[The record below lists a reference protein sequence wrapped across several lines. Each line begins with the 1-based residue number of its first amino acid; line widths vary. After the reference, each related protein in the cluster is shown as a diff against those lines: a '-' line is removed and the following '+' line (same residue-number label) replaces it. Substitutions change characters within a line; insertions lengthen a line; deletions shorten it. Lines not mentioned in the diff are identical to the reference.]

1 MQLRILVLARLD
13 RPPRTRPAIVSI
25 LIALLSLLLIED
37 VAALHVHA
45 EEPNPATSSDTAP
58 PTNDARVKFGPTT
71 GLRFDSDSA
80 HLELHTFDWF
90 RATSD
95 SRIGGSTRPQ
105 GSVPLARLVLQGSI
119 LDPRLSFFFQPEFAG
134 TSAGQLLD
142 LFAEWHF
149 DPRIGLRIGQFRTPY
164 SRAFITPLS
173 NIELTERGLVS
184 DEFRVGR
191 DTGAMASGDF
201 AAGRFHYDLG
211 LFDAANIDDLAG
223 DRAAPEAVLRT
234 EWRIGTPVPYDQAP
248 SLILDD
254 PHGLTLGY
262 GGFFSRRGVTQTDGA
277 SRVTTTENL
286 YGATADLAFMHGPL
300 SIQAEAYY
308 RGADHSARPTQS
320 FGAFVQAGVFVV
332 PRSVEIGG
340 RAGWLTNGHDVESY
354 EAFLAHYWK
363 TDRITFG
370 HHLKTT
376 LDYRYDSG
384 DRPTFGS
391 TSGTTKGDLRDR
403 HRAILQAQVFF

>member
-1 MQLRILVLARLD
+1 MPSFLAFRLRISHS
-13 RPPRTRPAIVSI
+13 TRPRPAFLSV
-25 LIALLSLLLIED
+25 LIALISLFLIED

-45 EEPNPATSSDTAP
+45 EEPVAAASPAAAP
-58 PTNDARVKFGPTT
+58 PTHDARVKFGPTT
-71 GLRFDSDSA
+71 GLRFDSDTA
-80 HLELHTFDWF
+80 HLELHTFNWF

-95 SRIGGSTRPQ
+95 SRIGGSTRAQ
-105 GSVPLARLVLQGSI
+105 ATIPLARLVLQGSV
-119 LDPRLSFFFQPEFAG
+119 LDPRLSFFFQPEFGANSG
-134 TSAGQLLD
+134 GQLLD

-164 SRAFITPLS
+164 SRAYITPLS

-184 DEFRVGR
+184 DEFRLGR

-201 AAGRFHYDLG
+201 ASGRLHYDLG
-211 LFDAANIDDLAG
+211 LFNAANIDDLAG

-234 EWRIGTPVPYDQAP
+234 EWRIGTPIPYDQAP
-248 SLILDD
+248 SLTLDD

-262 GGFFSRRGVTQTDGA
+262 GGFFSRRGVIQSDGA
-277 SRVTTTENL
+277 TRVTTTENV
-286 YGATADLAFMHGPL
+286 YGATTDLAWMRGPL
-300 SIQAEAYY
+300 SVHAEAYY
-308 RGADHSARPTQS
+308 RGADHSPRPTQS
-320 FGAFVQAGVFVV
+320 FGAFVQAGVFVL
-332 PRSVEIGG
+332 PRVLEVGG

-354 EAFLAHYWK
+354 EAFLAQYWK

-391 TSGTTKGDLRDR
+391 TNGTTKGDLRDR
-403 HRAILQAQVFF
+403 HRAMLQAQVFF